1 MDHRVT
7 IVGAGPAG
15 ALLAWLL
22 SSRGIDTLLV
32 ERQSDFDRE
41 FRGEILMPSG
51 LRALEEAGVE
61 LGAEGLLPLSVFEG
75 WMNGRP
81 FLRLALDADGD
92 DPRPPAAV
100 SQPKLLEQ
108 LVAMAEGTGHFAL
121 RRGTTVRRIER
132 TDGGRSILRVRD
144 ASGESE
150 IETSFL
156 IGADGRGAVSR
167 RALAPRVEDRG
178 AQLDVVWFK
187 MAYPEAWA
195 PGTARFIGGR
205 GQLLI
210 SGATA
215 DGLLQMG
222 WVILK
227 GTFGELKSRS
237 HDEWVEELGHHVDP
251 ELAAHIRDRADT
263 ITRPFLLNAVSDRVV
278 GWATPGALLI
288 GDAAHTMSPVGGQG
302 VNIALR
308 DAIVAANELV
318 PAFQVGG
325 DVETAAARVEAT
337 RAREVDLIQRMQA
350 MPPKVMLGT
359 RSIHAFARRVA
370 ARVLGTPF
378 GRARASAGA
387 NLFLNGVTKVELTV

>member
-1 MDHRVT
+1 MDPPVT
-7 IVGAGPAG
+7 LIGAGPAG

-61 LGAEGLLPLSVFEG
+61 LSAEALLPFSVFEG

-81 FLRLALDADGD
+81 FLRLALESDGA
-92 DPRPPAAV
+92 PLRPPAAV

-121 RRGTTVRRIER
+121 RRGTTVRRIEQ

-167 RALAPRVEDRG
+167 RAFSPRVEDRG
-178 AQLDVVWFK
+178 TQLDVVWFK
-187 MAYPEAWA
+187 MAYPESWA

-210 SGATA
+210 AVATA

-227 GTFGELKSRS
+227 GTFGALKSRS
-237 HDEWVEELGHHVDP
+237 HEEWVEELCHHVDP
-251 ELAAHIRDRADT
+251 ELAAHLRDRADT

-278 GWATPGALLI
+278 GWSAPGALLI

-318 PAFQVGG
+318 PAFQAGG
-325 DVETAAARVEAT
+325 DVELAAARVEAV
-337 RAREVDLIQRMQA
+337 RAREVDFIQRMQA

-359 RSIHAFARRVA
+359 RSIHALARSAA
-370 ARVLGTPF
+370 ARVLGTSF
-378 GRARASAGA
+378 GRARASVGA

>member
-15 ALLAWLL
+15 ALLAWIL
-22 SSRGIDTLLV
+22 SSRGVDTLLI

-61 LGAEGLLPLSVFEG
+61 LEADALLPLSVFEG
-75 WMNGRP
+75 WMNGQP
-81 FLRLALDADGD
+81 FLRLAIEADG
-92 DPRPPAAV
+92 PRPPAAV
-100 SQPKLLEQ
+100 SQPKLLER
-108 LVAMAEGTGHFAL
+108 LVAMAEGTGHFAF

-132 TDGGRSILRVRD
+132 TGEGRSILHTRN
-144 ASGESE
+144 AEGESK

-167 RALAPRVEDRG
+167 RALAPRVVTRG
-178 AQLDVVWFK
+178 TQLDVVWFK
-187 MAYPEAWA
+187 MAYPGAWS

-210 SGATA
+210 AGATA
-215 DGLLQMG
+215 DGQLQMG

-318 PAFQVGG
+318 PAFRSGG

-359 RSIHAFARRVA
+359 RSIHALARRVA
-370 ARVLGTPF
+370 ARVLSTSF
-378 GRARASAGA
+378 GRARASVGA